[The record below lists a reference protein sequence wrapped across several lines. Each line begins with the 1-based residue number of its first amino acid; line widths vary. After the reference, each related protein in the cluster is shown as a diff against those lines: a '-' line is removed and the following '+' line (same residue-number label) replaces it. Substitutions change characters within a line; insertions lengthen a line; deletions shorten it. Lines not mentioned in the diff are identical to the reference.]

1 MKKKNDQLLNIYIAL
16 LCVITIGWV
25 MNVQDYLGL
34 SLVTQQVIAIVAGL
48 AIGIAFLKHPYSERS
63 AGIDLALALV
73 SSASW
78 LWYALNF
85 ESWMLLLAYRTPDMW
100 IPGILAIALMMEA
113 LRKAG
118 GLIIASLVICI
129 VAYGFVGHYLPGI
142 LRAEVFPPTKTVL
155 YLYADSSGIPGIVL
169 RIIINL
175 VIPFILFGKMM
186 EIAGGM
192 TFFTNL
198 AMRMLGRW
206 RGGPAKGASFASAA
220 FGMLSGS
227 TVANIL
233 STGIVTIPLM
243 KRIGFRPY
251 QAGAIEAVASNG
263 GQIMPPVMGATA
275 FIIAEFLQLPYSS
288 VVLAAITPALL
299 YYIVLFVKIDAIAAC
314 ENIRG
319 LAPEDLPR
327 KEDVYRG
334 SWVFVLPLI
343 LMIVLMFGLSY
354 DPGKSA
360 VIVAGAVLAAYAI
373 RNRFRIKLADL
384 WAVIKGTGSE
394 SIPVILIGAGAGAVI
409 GVMNSS
415 GFAFQLTLMLTH
427 LAEQYGLFAMLL
439 MAALVSIVLGMGMPT
454 VAVYVVL
461 VTIVAPSVI
470 ELGVDPLGAH
480 LFLFYFGLMSMIT
493 PPIAMGS
500 IVAAQVA
507 GASIWTTGYYGLR
520 LGISAYLLPF
530 LWIYNPALLLNGSA
544 IEIAIIL
551 VNCGAAVMLLRSSM
565 LPSPLRGFP
574 DWLFAMVAVALAI
587 FCGGATVWFGSTSA
601 VALAVSALGLAPFLP
616 GFRLSDVADAIAANT
631 PQPNPETPGTPHG
644 VRLENE
650 ENP

>member
-1 MKKKNDQLLNIYIAL
+1 
-16 LCVITIGWV
+16 
-25 MNVQDYLGL
+25 
-34 SLVTQQVIAIVAGL
+34 
-48 AIGIAFLKHPYSERS
+48 
-63 AGIDLALALV
+63 
-73 SSASW
+73 
-78 LWYALNF
+78 
-85 ESWMLLLAYRTPDMW
+85 
-100 IPGILAIALMMEA
+100 
-113 LRKAG
+113 
-118 GLIIASLVICI
+118 
-129 VAYGFVGHYLPGI
+129 
-142 LRAEVFPPTKTVL
+142 
-155 YLYADSSGIPGIVL
+155 
-169 RIIINL
+169 
-175 VIPFILFGKMM
+175 
-186 EIAGGM
+186 
-192 TFFTNL
+192 
-198 AMRMLGRW
+198 
-206 RGGPAKGASFASAA
+206 
-220 FGMLSGS
+220 
-227 TVANIL
+227 
-233 STGIVTIPLM
+233 
-243 KRIGFRPY
+243 
-251 QAGAIEAVASNG
+251 
-263 GQIMPPVMGATA
+263 
-275 FIIAEFLQLPYSS
+275 
-288 VVLAAITPALL
+288 
-299 YYIVLFVKIDAIAAC
+299 
-314 ENIRG
+314 
-319 LAPEDLPR
+319 
-327 KEDVYRG
+327 
-334 SWVFVLPLI
+334 
-343 LMIVLMFGLSY
+343 
-354 DPGKSA
+354 
-360 VIVAGAVLAAYAI
+360 VLAAYAI

-587 FCGGATVWFGSTSA
+587 FCGGATVWFGSTSP

>member
-1 MKKKNDQLLNIYIAL
+1 MNKLNGYLLNVYVTL

-25 MNVQDYLGL
+25 MNLQDYIGVL
-34 SLVTQQVIAIVAGL
+34 LVTQQVIAIVAGL

-63 AGIDLALALV
+63 APVDLLLALV
-73 SSASW
+73 ASGSW

-100 IPGILAIALMMEA
+100 IPGILAIGLMMEA
-113 LRKAG
+113 LRKSG
-118 GLIIASLVICI
+118 GIIIATLVICI
-129 VAYGFVGHYLPGI
+129 VAYGFLGNHLPGV

-198 AMRMLGRW
+198 AMRLLGRW

-243 KRIGFRPY
+243 KKIGFKPH
-251 QAGAIEAVASNG
+251 QAAAIEAVASNG

-275 FIIAEFLQLPYSS
+275 FIIAEFLQIPYSA
-288 VVLAAITPALL
+288 VVFAAITPALL
-299 YYIVLFVKIDAIAAC
+299 YYLVLFVKIDAIAAC

-319 LAPEDLPR
+319 LSSEDLPK
-327 KEDVYRG
+327 KEEVFRG
-334 SWVFVLPLI
+334 SWVFVLPLL
-343 LMIVLMFGLSY
+343 LMIVLMFVLGY
-354 DPGKSA
+354 DPGRSA
-360 VIVAGAVLAAYAI
+360 VIVAGAILLAYAI

-384 WAVIKGTGSE
+384 WGVIKGTGSE

-409 GVMNSS
+409 GVMNYS
-415 GFAFQLTLMLTH
+415 GFAFQLTLVLTH
-427 LAEQYGLFAMLL
+427 LASDYGLFAMLL

-461 VTIVAPSVI
+461 VTIVAPSVVD
-470 ELGVDPLGAH
+470 LGVDPLGAH

-507 GASIWTTGYYGLR
+507 GASMWTTGFYGLR

-530 LWIYNPALLLNGSA
+530 LWIYNPALLLDGSPV
-544 IEIAIIL
+544 EIAIIL

-565 LPSPLRGFP
+565 LPSPLRGIP
-574 DWLFAMVAVALAI
+574 DWLFALLAVSLAI
-587 FCGGATVWFGSTSA
+587 FCGGATVWFGTTSPL
-601 VALAVSALGLAPFLP
+601 ALASSILGLVPFLP
-616 GFRLSDVADAIAANT
+616 GFRLSDLTSAPMSQTDLVTQDALSGARTNSKEK
-631 PQPNPETPGTPHG
+631 P
-644 VRLENE
+644 
-650 ENP
+650 